1 MIWDDG
7 KIIFDIVLKTAFL
20 GSKGSIQADGIG
32 PWRELRASYGDDFVV
47 KNGSLRLEN
56 TYFWNIFPGRS
67 IP

>member
-1 MIWDDG
+1 M
-7 KIIFDIVLKTAFL
+7 VLKTAFL

-32 PWRELRASYGDDFVV
+32 PWRELRVPYGGDFGV
-47 KNGSLRLEN
+47 KNGSLRPEN